1 MRVISR
7 PFPAA
12 AAPVLAA
19 ALLGAVV
26 PSAGPVTAVQAA
38 PAAASATYGELAENG
53 TFASGTTGWWN
64 SANASM
70 APVDGTL
77 RASVGAGTVNPWD
90 AVIGQDDIEL
100 RAGVAYT
107 LSFDARS
114 SVPASIRATVQMGAD
129 PFTAPLDKTIG
140 LGTASQHFSWTF
152 TSGVQAAGQIT
163 FQLGGQQAATDVVFD
178 NVSLTTSTAREG
190 FYNDPVNNAA
200 TWVQA
205 NRADPRATKID
216 AAIAG
221 HNTVKWY
228 GDWDAD
234 GNSATDI
241 EAEVSNYVGA
251 AAAKGQ
257 LPVVVAYNIP
267 GRDCG
272 GASSGGAGSSELYK
286 AWIEKFARGIGRRPA
301 IVILEPDAV
310 AQAADETCMKGGTE
324 ERFDMLW
331 YANQRFQ
338 EQGEFVQTYLDAG
351 NAAWTLGDTGTGGTG
366 IGLEKMAYLLNRSG
380 VSLSGGVSVNV
391 SNFDST
397 DVSNDYGRRLAARIQ
412 ADYGVTVQWV
422 VDTARNGNGGYV
434 VPGSPISGHVG
445 FCNPADRKLG
455 VTSRAG
461 EGGAE
466 YLLWIKNPGDSDGD
480 DPANCPAGSPPAGR
494 FSPALAEALID
505 GN

>member
-1 MRVISR
+1 M
-7 PFPAA
+7 
-12 AAPVLAA
+12 
-19 ALLGAVV
+19 
-26 PSAGPVTAVQAA
+26 
-38 PAAASATYGELAENG
+38 
-53 TFASGTTGWWN
+53 
-64 SANASM
+64 
-70 APVDGTL
+70 
-77 RASVGAGTVNPWD
+77 
-90 AVIGQDDIEL
+90 
-100 RAGVAYT
+100 AYT

-114 SVPASIRATVQMGAD
+114 SVAASIRATVQMGAD
-129 PFTAPLDKTIG
+129 PFTAPLDETIG
-140 LGTASQHFSWTF
+140 LGTATQHFSWTF
-152 TSGVQAAGQIT
+152 TSGVEAAGQIT

-200 TWVQA
+200 TWVQV
-205 NRADPRATKID
+205 NRAEPGATKID

-251 AAAKGQ
+251 AAAMGQ

-272 GASSGGAGSSELYK
+272 GASSGGAGSSALYK
-286 AWIEKFARGIGRRPA
+286 AWIEKFARGIGLRPA

-310 AQAADETCMKGGTE
+310 AQAADETCMNGGTE

-351 NAAWTLGDTGTGGTG
+351 NAAWTLGDAGTGGTG

-397 DVSNDYGRRLAARIQ
+397 DISNDYGRRLAAQIQ
-412 ADYGVTVQWV
+412 ADHGVTVQWV

-434 VPGSPISGHVG
+434 VPGSPSSGHVG

-480 DPANCPAGSPPAGR
+480 DPAKCPADSPPAGR
-494 FSPALAEALID
+494 FSPVLAEALID
-505 GN
+505 GS